1 MTFEEMGI
9 WPNTLRAIEELGFV
23 NPMPIQEKVIPFLL
37 ADKHADII
45 GLAQTGT
52 GKTAAFGLPLIQQTD
67 TSNNLTQHLI
77 LAPTREL
84 CLQIADDLTDY
95 AKYEPKIKISAVYG
109 GTSIDRQIQLL
120 KKGAHIIS
128 ATPGR
133 MLDMLKRGRINI
145 SNIKTLVLD
154 EADEM
159 LNMGFRDDL
168 EEIMAQAPQKKH
180 TLLFSATMPKE
191 VEKIAKRYMKDPIE
205 ISVGKRNI
213 GAENVIH
220 DCYFVQAKERYLAL
234 KRIVDY
240 YPEVY
245 GIIFCRTR
253 IETQEVS
260 DKLIKDGY
268 NADSLH
274 GDLSQA
280 QRDSVMNKF
289 RIGHLK
295 LLIATDVAAR
305 GLDVENLTHIINY
318 NLPDDNEIYTH
329 RSGRTG
335 RAGKAGTS
343 IIIANLKE
351 KHKIRLIEKQVGKQ
365 FNNKNV
371 PLGKEICEKQL
382 FHLID
387 RMEKVEV
394 DDTQIESYLPAIYQK
409 LSWLDREELIKKF
422 VSLEF
427 NRFLEYYKK
436 MSDLTAPSKS
446 KGEKIQRGGDVGFT
460 RFFLNLGK
468 TDDLKPTTLIGMVN
482 DLTGIRN
489 IELGEIEILKNFS
502 FFEADSS
509 YADKIMTSFNGQSF
523 KKREINLEVAEKKR
537 AQDRSK
543 KDNKRKDRKFSDN
556 KWDDKGKK
564 RGKNSNKKRK
574 Y

>member
-1 MTFEEMGI
+1 MTFAEMGI
-9 WPNTLRAIEELGFV
+9 RPNTLKAIEELGFI

-67 TSNNLTQHLI
+67 TSNKLTQHLI

-84 CLQIADDLTDY
+84 CLQIADDLTNF
-95 AKYEPKIKISAVYG
+95 AKYEPKLKISAVYG

-120 KKGAHIIS
+120 RKGAHIIS

-133 MLDMLKRGRINI
+133 LLDMLNRGKINI

-168 EEIMAQAPQKKH
+168 EDIMAQAPQKKD

-191 VEKIAKRYMKDPIE
+191 VEKIAKRYMKDAVE

-213 GAENVIH
+213 GAENINH

-240 YPEVY
+240 YPEIY

-253 IETQEVS
+253 KETQEVS
-260 DKLIKDGY
+260 DKLMKDGY
-268 NADSLH
+268 NADALH
-274 GDLSQA
+274 GDLSQV
-280 QRDSVMNKF
+280 QRDNVMNKF
-289 RIGHLK
+289 RISHLK
-295 LLIATDVAAR
+295 LLVATDVAAR

-318 NLPDDNEIYTH
+318 NLPDELEIYTH

-343 IIIANLKE
+343 IVIANLKE
-351 KHKIRLIEKQVGKQ
+351 KHKIRIIEKKIGKQ
-365 FNNKNV
+365 FSNKNV

-394 DDTQIESYLPAIYQK
+394 DDSQIESYLPAIYQK
-409 LSWLDREELIKKF
+409 LTWLDREELIKKF

-427 NRFLEYYKK
+427 NRFLDYYKK
-436 MSDLTAPSKS
+436 MSDLTTPSKRES
-446 KGEKIQRGGDVGFT
+446 EKVQRGGDVDFT
-460 RFFLNLGK
+460 RFFINLGRM
-468 TDDLKPTTLIGMVN
+468 DNLKPTTLIGLVN
-482 DLTGIRN
+482 DLTGVRN
-489 IELGEIEILKNFS
+489 IELGDIEILKTFS
-502 FFEADSS
+502 FFEADKS
-509 YADKIMTSFNGQSF
+509 YTDLILKSFEGEQF
-523 KKREINLEVAEKKR
+523 KKRSLSVEVAEKK
-537 AQDRSK
+537 SFK
-543 KDNKRKDRKFSDN
+543 EKSKRKK
-556 KWDDKGKK
+556 KGKDYKFMEKSGDK
-564 RGKNSNKKRK
+564 RKNKHRGAKKKRK